1 MVRAARDL
9 LLGAALLIASARGSF
24 AQGGWVVAAY
34 LGYTYTHPS
43 SLTISQEGLGTKV
56 TFREVRFEGRPF
68 RTPLYYGVRGG
79 RFLKSRLWLGFEA
92 EFIHLKVF
100 ADTGQQVRARG
111 IESGRAIDGPIRL
124 NRIVQRYSISHG
136 VNLLLFNL
144 VVRRHLRRFL
154 VCGRFGLGPT
164 FPHTETTILGRSQ
177 EQYELGRAG
186 FQAAA
191 GAEFPLRGGLHFLSE
206 YKFTRTRQQGKI
218 FSGSAESVLRSHH
231 AVFGLSYH
239 F

>member
-1 MVRAARDL
+1 MVKRARGS
-9 LLGAALLIASARGSF
+9 LLGMVLLIACAQPSF

-43 SLTISQEGLGTKV
+43 SLTISQEGLGTRV
-56 TFREVRFEGRPF
+56 TFREVHFEGRSF
-68 RTPLYYGVRGG
+68 ATPLYYGVRGG
-79 RFLKSRLWLGFEA
+79 RFLKSRPWLGFEA

-100 ADTGQQVRARG
+100 ADTRREVQASG

-124 NRIVQRYSISHG
+124 DQIIQRYSISHG

-144 VVRRHLRRFL
+144 AARRPVGRFL
-154 VCGRFGLGPT
+154 VSGRFGLGPT
-164 FPHTETTILGRSQ
+164 FPHTETTIFGRSQ
-177 EQYELGRAG
+177 EQYELGRAA

-191 GAEFPLRGGLHFLSE
+191 GAEFSLHGGLHFLSE
-206 YKFTRTRQQGKI
+206 YKFTRTRQEGEV

-231 AVFGLSYH
+231 VVFGLSYH